1 MEEGKINELLFADEE
16 AASESLVKSP
26 LISQRGKGTKG
37 NEERDRRKEDSNMPH
52 LIPCARVG
60 KNFDEQEA
68 LQLLI
73 FLSQNEQDLTP
84 YNHSPWFT

>member
-26 LISQRGKGTKG
+26 LMSQAKEVRA
-37 NEERDRRKEDSNMPH
+37 NEERDKRKEDSNMPH

-84 YNHSPWFT
+84 YSHSPWFT